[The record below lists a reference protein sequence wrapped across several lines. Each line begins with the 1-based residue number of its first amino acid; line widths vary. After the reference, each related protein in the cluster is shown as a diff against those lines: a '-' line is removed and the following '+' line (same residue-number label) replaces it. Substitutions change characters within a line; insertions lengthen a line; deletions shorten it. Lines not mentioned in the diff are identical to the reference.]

1 MEASSSHGNSNF
13 RKYDQTR
20 GNISSQYFVN
30 SIAFK
35 VSEDIDGEINAI
47 SEGFTLKLGGGS

>member
-1 MEASSSHGNSNF
+1 MIASLSPGKINF

-30 SIAFK
+30 SIAFIET
-35 VSEDIDGEINAI
+35 EDKDAEINAI
-47 SEGFTLKLGGGS
+47 SEGFTLKLGEGD

>member
-1 MEASSSHGNSNF
+1 MEASLSQGNSNF

-20 GNISSQYFVN
+20 GNISSEYFVN

-35 VSEDIDGEINAI
+35 DTEDEDGKITAI
-47 SEGFTLKLGGGS
+47 SEGFTLKLGGTS